1 MVAHTYNPSICE
13 AEEEEKKLEVNVDF
27 VVASKSSQDAQ
38 EEPVFL
44 CWLARVHLCP
54 WCASWLAFI

>member
-38 EEPVFL
+38 EEPALKEHITFKTFSTNL
-44 CWLARVHLCP
+44 IISLR
-54 WCASWLAFI
+54 